1 MGSMFQSKV
10 TQTTEIPS
18 AGGQES
24 QLRDL
29 LAQLAHQ
36 AGGAIDMD
44 ALTQLASG
52 QLLSPTGADEGL
64 IAQSV
69 QASQE
74 IAERAARSQYED
86 ISAQVENDLL
96 ERGIEGS
103 SIEAVNQAILG
114 RQMQQQLADVSSQG
128 QQFGSQALMNLPFQ
142 RAGVQLS
149 ANQQLLQQLLGGA
162 GTGIQAGLSERLAQ
176 GTTTQTTDPG
186 LGNMLQQQ
194 LTGAGQI
201 AGMFATGG
209 ATAGMTAGAAA
220 GSARLARG
228 GR

>member
-1 MGSMFQSKV
+1 M
-10 TQTTEIPS
+10 
-18 AGGQES
+18 
-24 QLRDL
+24 
-29 LAQLAHQ
+29 
-36 AGGAIDMD
+36 
-44 ALTQLASG
+44 
-52 QLLSPTGADEGL
+52 

-69 QASQE
+69 LASHE

-86 ISAQVENDLL
+86 ISAQIENDLL

-114 RQMQQQLADVSSQG
+114 RQMQRQLADVSSQG
-128 QQFGSQALMNLPFQ
+128 QQFGSQALLNLPFQ

-162 GTGIQAGLSERLAQ
+162 QTGIQAGLSERLAQ

-186 LGNMLQQQ
+186 LGNVFQEH
-194 LTGAGQI
+194 LTGAGQVL
-201 AGMFATGG
+201 GMFATGG
-209 ATAGMTAGAAA
+209 ATAPMVAAGA
-220 GSARLARG
+220 ARG